1 MPVGGTSPERGSS
14 DNMLMLTDDG
24 VDWRIRDEFRDE
36 GCAGTTLYTKWFP
49 WPDVEVQTWLSPAL
63 PGHLRAHCIKT
74 RRKLWSFEGG
84 FPASMVG
91 AGHRRFNVGPRI
103 ACVDFANAFVGLRD
117 LGTVPR
123 RGAVA
128 RNEPNTNLLWPLTV
142 TPGLSGEHPPGE
154 TWLLTAVVAI
164 PGAGR
169 AEGGG
174 DFLARL
180 ALDRT
185 GLLMRIVRGE
195 EILLECRAP
204 DKSTH

>member
-1 MPVGGTSPERGSS
+1 MTNSG
-14 DNMLMLTDDG
+14 
-24 VDWRIRDEFRDE
+24 DE
-36 GCAGTTLYTKWFP
+36 GCSGTTLYTKWLP

-63 PGHLRAHCIKT
+63 PGHLRAHCVKT

-91 AGHRRFNVGPRI
+91 SGHRRFNVGLGI
-103 ACVDFANAFVGLRD
+103 ACADFANAFVGIRD

-123 RGAVA
+123 QGEEP
-128 RNEPNTNLLWPLTV
+128 RNEPNTNLLWQQTV

-169 AEGGG
+169 AEGGS

-185 GLLMRIVRGE
+185 GPLMRDRAWRRDPAGMPCSGQVHALIQCRRDSLREMVRWR
-195 EILLECRAP
+195 I
-204 DKSTH
+204 